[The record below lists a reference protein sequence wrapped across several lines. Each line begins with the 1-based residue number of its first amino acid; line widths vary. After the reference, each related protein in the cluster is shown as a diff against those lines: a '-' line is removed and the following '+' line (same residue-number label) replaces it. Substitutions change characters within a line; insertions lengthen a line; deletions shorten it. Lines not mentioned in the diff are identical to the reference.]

1 MNGKI
6 PPSEIDEICESLI
19 VDYLKKTN
27 QTDIECIDI
36 EGFLIDYLKYEL
48 DNETIAE
55 DDPNKVA
62 FTADGITPL
71 KIRKGREIISRI
83 YPANT
88 VVIDKFFLRPDL
100 SGVRRFTIGHE
111 CGHIVKER
119 MYEKKCCASFYR
131 DKRFVDTIPGGEF
144 QMYFKMEE
152 SQCDSF
158 SAGFLMPRFLI
169 DKTIG
174 MFHSGSKLPIY
185 GTCVLKSREKKAV
198 KRMADSLGVSFSA
211 LFYRLRHF
219 NLFETHDM
227 NEFCEELGF
236 GGDYQ

>member
-1 MNGKI
+1 MNFIIPALQSADTFPQAVACAPRRCGGGKV
-6 PPSEIDEICESLI
+6 SAGWGL
-19 VDYLKKTN
+19 L
-27 QTDIECIDI
+27 
-36 EGFLIDYLKYEL
+36 
-48 DNETIAE
+48 
-55 DDPNKVA
+55 
-62 FTADGITPL
+62 PL
-71 KIRKGREIISRI
+71 SWCGSPFRFRW
-83 YPANT
+83 
-88 VVIDKFFLRPDL
+88 LCL
-100 SGVRRFTIGHE
+100 GVRVALFCRAVGSHGAVFT
-111 CGHIVKER
+111 
-119 MYEKKCCASFYR
+119 
-131 DKRFVDTIPGGEF
+131 PGGEF